1 MRGNKSFADDLIV
14 GLGAVSS
21 RVALLLRSAE
31 AKPSLPRFV
40 ETKSLQFV
48 NRSAP
53 RARPS
58 LENDA
63 FELLLATVEL
73 LRVSGLSPTREG
85 PSAEGV
91 TQVAVILK
99 PHGLGVN
106 SFLVPS
112 TAHERSDGSHGIT
125 NRLRYDS

>member
-14 GLGAVSS
+14 GQGAVSS

-48 NRSAP
+48 IRSAAQ
-53 RARPS
+53 ARPS

-63 FELLLATVEL
+63 FDSLWLRLNGRGLQRLLGALGPPPDAVSCGPQASLWLADRFL
-73 LRVSGLSPTREG
+73 PCRSLPSP
-85 PSAEGV
+85 
-91 TQVAVILK
+91 
-99 PHGLGVN
+99 
-106 SFLVPS
+106 
-112 TAHERSDGSHGIT
+112 GIT
-125 NRLRYDS
+125 N